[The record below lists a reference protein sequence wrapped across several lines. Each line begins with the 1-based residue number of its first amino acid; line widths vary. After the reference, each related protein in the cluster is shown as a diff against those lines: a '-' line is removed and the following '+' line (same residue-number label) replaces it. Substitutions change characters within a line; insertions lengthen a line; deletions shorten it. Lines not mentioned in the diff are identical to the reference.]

1 MQIIRF
7 INPNTKKF
15 DNYIELTPED
25 KTAIEA
31 VATVVE
37 EVGGLVTDGRD
48 QYEFKY
54 VPKFL
59 RMFATLTNVNN
70 ITRQIDEIIFDEPIL
85 KEMQE
90 MQNLFPN
97 DAADIAEIA
106 KDIQDAI
113 NEINR
118 KLIEPANGKKKAK
131 KPKKKDDVAKYE
143 QLTIDVEEN
152 DDKEKKDD

>member
-31 VATVVE
+31 VATMVE
-37 EVGGLVTDGRD
+37 EVGDLVTDGRD

-54 VPKFL
+54 APKFL

-70 ITRQIDEIIFDEPIL
+70 ITRQIDEIIFDEPTL
-85 KEMQE
+85 REAQE
-90 MQNLFPN
+90 MQNLFSN
-97 DAADIAEIA
+97 DALDVAEIA

-118 KLIEPANGKKKAK
+118 KLIEPANSKKKTK
-131 KPKKKDDVAKYE
+131 KSKKKDDVAKYE
-143 QLTIDVEEN
+143 QLKIDVEEN

>member
-31 VATVVE
+31 VATMVE
-37 EVGGLVTDGRD
+37 EVGDLVTDGRD

-70 ITRQIDEIIFDEPIL
+70 ITRQIDEIIFDEPTL
-85 KEMQE
+85 REVQE

-97 DAADIAEIA
+97 DAFDVAEIA
-106 KDIQDAI
+106 KDIQDAK
-113 NEINR
+113 NENNR
-118 KLIEPANGKKKAK
+118 KLIEPANSKKKTK
-131 KPKKKDDVAKYE
+131 KSKKKDDVAKYE

-152 DDKEKKDD
+152 DDKEKKYD

>member
-31 VATVVE
+31 VATMVE
-37 EVGGLVTDGRD
+37 EVGDLVTDGRD

-54 VPKFL
+54 APKFL

-70 ITRQIDEIIFDEPIL
+70 ITRQIDEIIFDEPTL
-85 KEMQE
+85 REVQE
-90 MQNLFPN
+90 MQNLFSN
-97 DAADIAEIA
+97 DALGVAEIA

-118 KLIEPANGKKKAK
+118 KLIEPANSKKKVK

>member
-31 VATVVE
+31 VATMVE
-37 EVGGLVTDGRD
+37 EVGDLVTDGRD

-54 VPKFL
+54 APKFL

-70 ITRQIDEIIFDEPIL
+70 ITRQIDEIIFDEPTL
-85 KEMQE
+85 REVQE
-90 MQNLFPN
+90 MQNLFSN
-97 DAADIAEIA
+97 DALDVAEIA

-118 KLIEPANGKKKAK
+118 KLIEPANSKKKAK

>member
-15 DNYIELTPED
+15 DNYIEFTPED

-31 VATVVE
+31 VATMVE
-37 EVGGLVTDGRD
+37 EVGDLVTDGRD

-54 VPKFL
+54 APKFL

-70 ITRQIDEIIFDEPIL
+70 ITRQIDEIIFDEPTL
-85 KEMQE
+85 REVQE
-90 MQNLFPN
+90 MQNLFSN
-97 DAADIAEIA
+97 DALDVAEIA

-118 KLIEPANGKKKAK
+118 KLIEPANSKKKTK
-131 KPKKKDDVAKYE
+131 KSKKKDDVAKYE

>member
-31 VATVVE
+31 VATMVE

-54 VPKFL
+54 APKFL

-70 ITRQIDEIIFDEPIL
+70 ITRQIDEIIFDEPSL

-90 MQNLFPN
+90 MQKIFPS

-106 KDIQDAI
+106 EDIQSAI

-118 KLIEPANGKKKAK
+118 KLTEPANSKKKTK
-131 KPKKKDDVAKYE
+131 KSKKKDDVAKYE
-143 QLTIDVEEN
+143 QPTIDVEEN

>member
-31 VATVVE
+31 VATMVE
-37 EVGGLVTDGRD
+37 KVGDLVTDGRD
-48 QYEFKY
+48 KYEFKY
-54 VPKFL
+54 APKFL

-90 MQNLFPN
+90 MQKLSPD

-106 KDIQDAI
+106 EDIQDAI

-118 KLIEPANGKKKAK
+118 KLTEPANGKKKTK
-131 KPKKKDDVAKYE
+131 KPKKKDDVTNYE
-143 QLTIDVEEN
+143 QLMIDVEEN
-152 DDKEKKDD
+152 DDKEEEND

>member
-31 VATVVE
+31 VATMVE
-37 EVGGLVTDGRD
+37 EVGDLVTDGRD

-54 VPKFL
+54 APKFL
-59 RMFATLTNVNN
+59 RMFATLTSVNN
-70 ITRQIDEIIFDEPIL
+70 ITRQIDEIIFDEPTL
-85 KEMQE
+85 REVQE
-90 MQNLFPN
+90 MQNLFSN
-97 DAADIAEIA
+97 DVLDVAEIA

-118 KLIEPANGKKKAK
+118 KLIEPANSKKKTK
-131 KPKKKDDVAKYE
+131 KSKKKDDVAKYE

>member
-31 VATVVE
+31 VATMVE
-37 EVGGLVTDGRD
+37 EVGDLVTDGRD

-54 VPKFL
+54 APKFL

-70 ITRQIDEIIFDEPIL
+70 ITRQIDEIIFDEPTL
-85 KEMQE
+85 REVQE
-90 MQNLFPN
+90 MQNLFSN
-97 DAADIAEIA
+97 DAFDVAEIA

-118 KLIEPANGKKKAK
+118 KLIEPANSKKKTK
-131 KPKKKDDVAKYE
+131 KSKKKDDVAKYE

>member
-7 INPNTKKF
+7 INSNTKKF

-31 VATVVE
+31 VATMVE
-37 EVGGLVTDGRD
+37 EVGDLVTDGRD

-54 VPKFL
+54 APKFL

-70 ITRQIDEIIFDEPIL
+70 ITRQIDEIIFDEPTL
-85 KEMQE
+85 REAQE
-90 MQNLFPN
+90 MQNLFSN
-97 DAADIAEIA
+97 DALDVAEIA

-118 KLIEPANGKKKAK
+118 KLIEPANSKKKTK
-131 KPKKKDDVAKYE
+131 KSKKKDDVAKYE
-143 QLTIDVEEN
+143 QLKIDVEEN